1 MHSQTASSDG
11 SELQNR
17 PDSNMYKYDG
27 QYAGPQDN
35 DTYQL
40 QTTNYNLTS
49 DRIQLKFIIRSLTH
63 IPFTL
68 GSSLLIWLYYISN
81 VSTYYGRDH
90 WRHQLWGTDGW
101 RGGLVVGRRTCDL
114 VVTGSRP
121 GHNVAA

>member
-1 MHSQTASSDG
+1 MHGNYCNKQNQEKHHMLRMHSQTASSDG

-49 DRIQLKFIIRSLTH
+49 DRSQLK
-63 IPFTL
+63 
-68 GSSLLIWLYYISN
+68 
-81 VSTYYGRDH
+81 
-90 WRHQLWGTDGW
+90 
-101 RGGLVVGRRTCDL
+101 
-114 VVTGSRP
+114 
-121 GHNVAA
+121 